1 MWELGHKK
9 SWALKNWCFCTV
21 VSEKTPDSPLDCKE
35 IKPVHPKG
43 NQFWIFIG
51 RTEAEAEAP
60 ILWPCDVKNWL
71 TGKDPPHLCAFII
84 STADISTTMLIWEDT
99 GYYERLKAGRK
110 GDDRGWNGR
119 MASWL
124 DGHEFDQGLEVDDG
138 QGSQSCY
145 SPGGVTKS
153 QPRLRGW
160 TKAFKI

>member
-1 MWELGHKK
+1 MWELDHKE
-9 SWALKNWCFCTV
+9 SWAVKNWCFCTV
-21 VSEKTPDSPLDCKE
+21 VLEKILLLSPLDCKE
-35 IKPVHPKG
+35 IKLVNPKG
-43 NQFWIFIG
+43 NESWIFIG
-51 RTEAEAEAP
+51 RTDAEAGTS

-110 GDDRGWNGR
+110 GDDRGWDGR

-138 QGSQSCY
+138 QGGMACCGSWGSID
-145 SPGGVTKS
+145 SDMSKWLNSTEVK
-153 QPRLRGW
+153 
-160 TKAFKI
+160 